1 MTGAFF
7 KTFFITRHGREYGW
21 AVNAAKELHVSD
33 DTIHRLAISAKIPD
47 KYARQVEKLKGN
59 KP

>member
-1 MTGAFF
+1 MTGNWF
-7 KTFFITRHGREYGW
+7 KQFFITRHGREYGW

-33 DTIHRLAISAKIPD
+33 DTIHRLIHYAKIPD
-47 KYARQVEKLKGN
+47 KYAAKVEKLKGT